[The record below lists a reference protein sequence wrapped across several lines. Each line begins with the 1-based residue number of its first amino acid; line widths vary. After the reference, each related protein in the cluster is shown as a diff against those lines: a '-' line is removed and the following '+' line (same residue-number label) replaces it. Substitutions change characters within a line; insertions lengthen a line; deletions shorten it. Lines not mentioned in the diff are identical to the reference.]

1 MKSLCGLTVSE
12 IGDLAECNER
22 HALAIANW
30 LYKRKS
36 DDFMLIRDLPLKIK
50 EKLMETSFHG
60 ICSPVSSIKSVDG
73 TIKFLFRNDDGK
85 EFETV
90 LMSNP
95 KRTTVCV
102 SSQSG
107 CRMGCPFCATGQYGF
122 RGDLSVRDI
131 LTQVLG
137 PGIDGNVTHVV
148 FMGMGE
154 PMDNLDNVLKACDI
168 MTAEWGMA
176 LSPRNITVS
185 TVGITPGVRKFLDSC
200 GCNLA
205 LSLFSPFPEER
216 LKSVPAEGK
225 YPAREILEVMKSA
238 RTGKK
243 RRMSVAYIMIRD
255 LNDTDRHLEGLK
267 KLLGDTG
274 IRVNLLPYHSVPGD
288 GNVSSPPETMNNFKH
303 ELVISGISAS
313 IRKSSG
319 ADILAACGLLASG
332 LK

>member
-1 MKSLCGLTVSE
+1 MRSLCGLTASEVS
-12 IGDLAECNER
+12 DLAECKER
-22 HALAIANW
+22 HALAITNW

-36 DDFMLIRDLPLKIK
+36 DDFMLIKGLPGKVK
-50 EKLMETSFHG
+50 EKLKETSFHG
-60 ICSPVSSIKSVDG
+60 IYGPVSSIKSVDG
-73 TIKFLFRNDDGK
+73 TVKYLFRNEDGK

-137 PGIDGNVTHVV
+137 PGIDGKVTHVV

-200 GCNLA
+200 ECNMA

-216 LKSVPAEGK
+216 LKSVPAERK
-225 YPAREILEVMKSA
+225 YPAKEIIEVMKSA
-238 RTGKK
+238 MTDKK

-255 LNDTDRHLEGLK
+255 LNDTRRHLEGLME
-267 KLLGDTG
+267 LLRNTG
-274 IRVNLLPYHSVPGD
+274 IRVNLLPYHSVPGED
-288 GNVSSPPETMNNFKH
+288 YVSSPPETMNHFKH

-319 ADILAACGLLASG
+319 TDIFAACGLLASY

>member
-1 MKSLCGLTVSE
+1 MRSLCGLTASE
-12 IGDLAECNER
+12 IVDLAECDKR
-22 HALAIANW
+22 HALTVANW
-30 LYKRKS
+30 LYKRKA
-36 DDFMLIRDLPLKIK
+36 DDFMLIRGLPRKVK
-50 EKLMETSFHG
+50 EKLKETSFHG
-60 ICSPVSSIKSVDG
+60 VYDPLSSTESVDG
-73 TIKFLFRNDDGK
+73 TVKFLFRNEDGK

-95 KRTTVCV
+95 KRTTVCI

-107 CRMGCPFCATGQYGF
+107 CRMGCPFCATGHYGF

-137 PGIDGNVTHVV
+137 RGIDGKVTHVV

-168 MTAEWGMA
+168 MTAGWGMA

-185 TVGITPGVRKFLDSC
+185 TVGITPGVRRFLDSC
-200 GCNLA
+200 ECNLA
-205 LSLFSPFPEER
+205 LSLFSPFQEER

-225 YPAREILEVMKSA
+225 YPAREVLEVMKSA
-238 RTGKK
+238 RTSK
-243 RRMSVAYIMIRD
+243 RRRLSVAYIMIRN

-267 KLLGDTG
+267 ELLRDTG

-288 GNVSSPPETMNNFKH
+288 GIVSSPPDTINHFKH

-313 IRKSSG
+313 IRKSLG
-319 ADILAACGLLASG
+319 ADISAACGLLASG

>member
-1 MKSLCGLTVSE
+1 MKSLCGLTASE

-36 DDFMLIRDLPLKIK
+36 DDFMLIRGLPRKVK
-50 EKLMETSFHG
+50 EKLKESSFQG
-60 ICSPVSSIKSVDG
+60 IYGPVSSVKSVDG
-73 TIKFLFRNDDGK
+73 TVKYLFRNEEEK

-90 LMSNP
+90 LMTNP

-137 PGIDGNVTHVV
+137 PGIDGKVTHVV

-154 PMDNLDNVLKACDI
+154 PMDNIENVLKACEI

-185 TVGITPGVRKFLDSC
+185 TVGITPGVLKFLDSC
-200 GCNLA
+200 ECNMA

-216 LKSVPAEGK
+216 LKSVPAENK
-225 YPAREILEVMKSA
+225 YPAKEIIEVMKSA
-238 RTGKK
+238 RTFRK
-243 RRMSVAYIMIRD
+243 RRMSIAYIMIRD

-267 KLLGDTG
+267 ELLMNTG
-274 IRVNLLPYHSVPGD
+274 IRVNLLPYHAVPGD
-288 GNVSSPPETMNNFKH
+288 GNVSSSPETMNQFKH

-319 ADILAACGLLASG
+319 ADIFAACGLLASG

>member
-12 IGDLAECNER
+12 ISDLAECNER

-36 DDFMLIRDLPLKIK
+36 DDFMLVRDLPRKVK
-50 EKLMETSFHG
+50 EKLKETSFHG
-60 ICSPVSSIKSVDG
+60 IYGPVSSIKSVDG
-73 TIKFLFRNDDGK
+73 TVKFLFRNEEDK

-90 LMSNP
+90 LMTSP

-131 LTQVLG
+131 LTQILG
-137 PGIDGNVTHVV
+137 PGIDGKVTHVV

-154 PMDNLDNVLKACDI
+154 PMDNIENVLKACDI
-168 MTAEWGMA
+168 LTAEWGMA

-185 TVGITPGVRKFLDSC
+185 TVGITPGVVKFLDSC
-200 GCNLA
+200 ECNMA

-216 LKSVPAEGK
+216 IKSVPAEKK
-225 YPAREILEVMKSA
+225 YPAREIIEVMKSA
-238 RTGKK
+238 RIFGK

-255 LNDTDRHLEGLK
+255 LNDTRRHLEGLK
-267 KLLGDTG
+267 ELLLNTG

-288 GNVSSPPETMNNFKH
+288 GNISSSPETMNHFKH

-319 ADILAACGLLASG
+319 ADIFAACGLLASG

>member
-1 MKSLCGLTVSE
+1 MRSLCGLTVSE
-12 IGDLAECNER
+12 ISDLAGCNER

-36 DDFMLIRDLPLKIK
+36 DDFMLIRGLPRKVK
-50 EKLMETSFHG
+50 EKLKESSFQG
-60 ICSPVSSIKSVDG
+60 IYGPVSSVKSVDG
-73 TIKFLFRNDDGK
+73 TVKYLFRNEEEK

-90 LMSNP
+90 LMTNP

-137 PGIDGNVTHVV
+137 PGIDGKVTHVV

-154 PMDNLDNVLKACDI
+154 PMDNIENVLKACEI

-185 TVGITPGVRKFLDSC
+185 TVGITPGVLKFLDSC
-200 GCNLA
+200 ECNMA

-216 LKSVPAEGK
+216 LKSVPAENK
-225 YPAREILEVMKSA
+225 YPAKEIIEVMKSA
-238 RTGKK
+238 RTFRK
-243 RRMSVAYIMIRD
+243 RRMSIAYIMIRD
-255 LNDTDRHLEGLK
+255 MNDTDRHLEGLK
-267 KLLGDTG
+267 ELLMNTG

-288 GNVSSPPETMNNFKH
+288 GNVSSSPETMNQFKH

-319 ADILAACGLLASG
+319 ADIFAACGLLASG

>member
-1 MKSLCGLTVSE
+1 MKSLCGLTASE

-36 DDFMLIRDLPLKIK
+36 DDYILIRGLPRRIK
-50 EKLMETSFHG
+50 EKLKETSFQG
-60 ICSPVSSIKSVDG
+60 LIGPVSSIKSVDG
-73 TIKFLFRNDDGK
+73 TVKFLFRNEDGK

-137 PGIDGNVTHVV
+137 PEIDGKVTHVV

-200 GCNLA
+200 ECNLA

-216 LKSVPAEGK
+216 LNSVPAERK
-225 YPAREILEVMKSA
+225 YPAEEIIEVMKSA
-238 RTGKK
+238 RAGKK
-243 RRMSVAYIMIRD
+243 RRLSVAYIMIRD
-255 LNDTDRHLEGLK
+255 MNDTRRHLEGLME
-267 KLLGDTG
+267 LLRNTG
-274 IRVNLLPYHSVPGD
+274 IRVNLLPYHAVPGD
-288 GNVSSPPETMNNFKH
+288 GNVSSTPETMNHFRH

-319 ADILAACGLLASG
+319 ADIFAACGLLASG